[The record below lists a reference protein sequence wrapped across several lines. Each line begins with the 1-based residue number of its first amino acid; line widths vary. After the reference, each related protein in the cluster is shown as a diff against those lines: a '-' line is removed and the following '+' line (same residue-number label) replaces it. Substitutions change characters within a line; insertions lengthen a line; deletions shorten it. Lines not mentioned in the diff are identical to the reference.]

1 MRLIKSQNYE
11 RVKIMTMKEFTV
23 ETEIGK
29 DAEGN
34 AVLKS
39 APASFVQLD
48 TVNELIEALT
58 SDSEQ
63 AVKILADVNRQRRT
77 DAGNK
82 VRSSLKAK
90 DSESA
95 TKKAFT
101 ASFETILAAKGLKL
115 TDLIGKSAEEI
126 AALLS

>member
-1 MRLIKSQNYE
+1 
-11 RVKIMTMKEFTV
+11 MTTKEFTV

-29 DAEGN
+29 DADGN
-34 AVLKS
+34 AIMKS
-39 APASFVQLD
+39 AWAAFSQLD
-48 TVNELIEALT
+48 TVDELIEALT
-58 SDSEQ
+58 TDSEQ
-63 AVKILADVNRQRRT
+63 AVKILADVNRQRKT

-95 TKKAFT
+95 TKK
-101 ASFETILAAKGLKL
+101 SFVNGFEAMLAGKGLKL
-115 TDLIGKSAEEI
+115 ADLMGKSSEEI